1 MNTSFWVAVATVPKN
16 PGGHIV
22 LLSYTVFK
30 VLSHAKCHITMENVT
45 LSFDIENTS
54 ETERKH
60 TYSDTIH
67 QHI

>member
-16 PGGHIV
+16 PDGHIG
-22 LLSYTVFK
+22 LISYTVFK
-30 VLSHAKCHITMENVT
+30 VLNHGKCHITMENVT

-54 ETERKH
+54 ETERKR
-60 TYSDTIH
+60 TNSDTVH